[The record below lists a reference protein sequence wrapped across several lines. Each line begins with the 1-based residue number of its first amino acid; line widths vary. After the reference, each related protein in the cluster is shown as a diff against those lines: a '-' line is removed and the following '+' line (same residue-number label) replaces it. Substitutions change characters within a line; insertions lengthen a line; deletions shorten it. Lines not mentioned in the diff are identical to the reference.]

1 MGIRSTLKVAT
12 GVDFSA
18 ITEAGRGGRE
28 RKDLTEIQQTTSRLG
43 VLVSLPSLVSHSSNP
58 KDSSNTLM

>member
-1 MGIRSTLKVAT
+1 MAT

-28 RKDLTEIQQTTSRLG
+28 RKGLTEIQQTTSRLG
-43 VLVSLPSLVSHSSNP
+43 VLVSLQSLVSHSSNP